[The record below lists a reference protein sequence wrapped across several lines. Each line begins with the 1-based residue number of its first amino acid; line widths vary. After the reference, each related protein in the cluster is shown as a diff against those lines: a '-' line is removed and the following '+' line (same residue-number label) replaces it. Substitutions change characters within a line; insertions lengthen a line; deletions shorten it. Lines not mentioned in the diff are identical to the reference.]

1 MVRKNVYNLAVLRI
15 GNYTVVLLTA
25 GIALELV
32 QRDYL
37 RQFSGFVVYTSEI
50 AHGGYAGYI
59 ETAAD
64 FLGRYYPFKGVD
76 DLGNQPFGN
85 TVIAGQ
91 KGVVL
96 KETLTAATAVTAFS
110 KVQEGIPCQR
120 DILDSLHPIV
130 VYTVCDGA
138 ADRASMRFSGKLDK
152 DVEFLRNILHIRNN
166 YIFQI
171 QKLCCIILIEHRD
184 PSSFLCCRGTFIVKD
199 FISMLN
205 L

>member
-1 MVRKNVYNLAVLRI
+1 MILRVC
-15 GNYTVVLLTA
+15 NDAVVLLTT
-25 GIALELV
+25 GVALELV

-37 RQFSGFVVYTSEI
+37 REFLRLKIDASEI

-110 KVQEGIPCQR
+110 EVQEGIPCQR

-171 QKLCCIILIEHRD
+171 QKFCCIILVEHRD
-184 PSSFLCCRGTFIVKD
+184 SCPL
-199 FISMLN
+199 L
-205 L
+205 